1 MPSVGTSRRY
11 ASLIPWRDNYVGV
24 FITAG
29 YATLLLSGKTT
40 RQRGKDA
47 IRRPTTKGRPCVELP
62 ITDLPLDDF
71 DWFRGPRILGQ
82 LAKQKKSTHDRS
94 LIIISCHALLL
105 SLRRLP
111 PLSLASCFSHANSYL
126 SVRIADPTDRS
137 EPTSGFL
144 LVFEPL
150 ELEPGCGRPRKIHRS
165 LHLAVVFV
173 PCVHR
178 QNYSPLRDDVAV
190 FLLPALRRG
199 SIYGVVEGR
208 SSKEGG
214 SLHVQR
220 SRCGYRISDRRCEFE
235 TRADTM
241 RLKKADPKSRDVAR
255 TRLLRP

>member
-1 MPSVGTSRRY
+1 MSERVAGTRVLSRGGIITSVCLLRPVMRLCCSLAKRPGREEKTRFAGRRRREDRAWNCRSPTFHSTISTGFADHGY
-11 ASLIPWRDNYVGV
+11 SASLR
-24 FITAG
+24 
-29 YATLLLSGKTT
+29 S
-40 RQRGKDA
+40 R
-47 IRRPTTKGRPCVELP
+47 
-62 ITDLPLDDF
+62 
-71 DWFRGPRILGQ
+71 
-82 LAKQKKSTHDRS
+82 KKSTHDRS